1 MGKIKAL
8 VTEHGWKEAGR
19 ILAKIKHNKKVKS
32 SCEIKN
38 ESVTSCT
45 KKGEKICH

>member
-8 VTEHGWKEAGR
+8 VTEHGWEKAGR
-19 ILAKIKHNKKVKS
+19 IIAKIKHNKKVKS

-38 ESVTSCT
+38 KSVTSCT
-45 KKGEKICH
+45 KKGERKCH

>member
-19 ILAKIKHNKKVKS
+19 IIAKIKHNKKVKS
-32 SCEIKN
+32 CCEIKSEIVN
-38 ESVTSCT
+38 STT
-45 KKGEKICH
+45 KKGERKCR